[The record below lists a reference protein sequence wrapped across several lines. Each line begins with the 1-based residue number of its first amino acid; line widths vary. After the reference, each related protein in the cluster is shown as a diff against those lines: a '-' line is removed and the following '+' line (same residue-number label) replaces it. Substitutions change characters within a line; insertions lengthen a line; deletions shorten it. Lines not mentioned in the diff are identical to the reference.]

1 MNTIKTILISS
12 LMALFMGS
20 FSSVALAEASD
31 GRIAY
36 APAEAI
42 DAVIGKIKE
51 AQEAIAAGKS
61 GDEVYSIIKQGTDLS
76 KEVNANDVVD
86 RARSK
91 ANDILKKARTAA
103 KEGDVKKAAEFLP
116 PAEKAFAD
124 LKPLI

>member
-1 MNTIKTILISS
+1 MKTFKQIVLFSMI
-12 LMALFMGS
+12 ALSMGA
-20 FSSVALAEASD
+20 FSTAAFAEVD
-31 GRIAY
+31 PGRIAY

-42 DAVIGKIKE
+42 DLVIGQIKKAE
-51 AQEAIAAGKS
+51 AAIQEGKS
-61 GDEVYSIIKQGTDLS
+61 ADEVYSIIKQGTDYS

-103 KEGDVKKAAEFLP
+103 KEGDLKTAAEFLP
-116 PAEKAFAD
+116 PSEKAFAD